1 LLAVQPLRTSDG
13 GPPRALL
20 LTGRRGL
27 CPRLALQHLGRLYAL
42 TPAEVSVLGGLL
54 DGVRISDMARARKV
68 KLSTVRTQV
77 AALRAKLGVQR
88 MDDITRLVAELPP
101 MLGALGR
108 QDAQPAAPRG
118 LAGLSASVSSGAGQR
133 Q

>member
-1 LLAVQPLRTSDG
+1 MSLADWLFGGFDRNPEPPLPLQLAAAG
-13 GPPRALL
+13 GR
-20 LTGRRGL
+20 
-27 CPRLALQHLGRLYAL
+27 
-42 TPAEVSVLGGLL
+42 
-54 DGVRISDMARARKV
+54 
-68 KLSTVRTQV
+68 V
-77 AALRAKLGVQR
+77 AALRAKLGGQR

-108 QDAQPAAPRG
+108 QEAQPAAPRG

>member
-1 LLAVQPLRTSDG
+1 MLERTINEITQDATQQSLAAGFDVV
-13 GPPRALL
+13 
-20 LTGRRGL
+20 GL
-27 CPRLALQHLGRLYAL
+27 APYG
-42 TPAEVSVLGGLL
+42 
-54 DGVRISDMARARKV
+54 
-68 KLSTVRTQV
+68 TQV